1 MNTSD
6 SRKLTDAIEALTRQL
21 RSGGTGPSSPS
32 SPSSNTPSSS
42 SPGQYGPM
50 TPDQAAAQARRSF
63 EEDMQKSRQQEMEF
77 YETRQRFAEID
88 SMTDDA
94 RLERVQKILDAQE
107 EGVQL
112 TSDERR
118 ELSLLQKS
126 EADRAALKV
135 RYAKKDLEMARKQR
149 KAEEDLLDP
158 VRERVRLL
166 DDTEDAVKNVF
177 SGLIKTSKLKPDPK
191 RGVAGFLR
199 SVTFDKEAREEALE
213 TFHKQV
219 ADFKSLLTPI
229 NLTATAFEGL
239 ATALMSA
246 VTLGFGA
253 VIRAIQA
260 AIEFVV
266 AMVMQFD
273 ALGAEIAK
281 TTGHGRVFA
290 DQIVNLSYYSRQ
302 TSIDIGEMTKS
313 ITSLSNTLTGVNGIS
328 LETVASLAEM
338 GHFAERMGVSM
349 EVFGNFMKDAMV
361 GGGLS
366 AEEAKQ
372 SFSNLNKAAELM
384 NVNFSELSSEFMSS
398 RTTFSA
404 YGQNM
409 EKVFL
414 RTSSVARQ
422 MGVEL
427 GSVLG
432 MSDKFKTFEDSA
444 GFVSEFNHMVG
455 ASLDPLEMMRLRA
468 QDGPDAV
475 AKALQDSL
483 KMSGK
488 SFDELSYSM
497 REGISDSLGIP
508 MNELRNM
515 MESDVDI
522 SLADEVENASQPMD
536 IFLQKG
542 KETFT
547 ILERI
552 GELLKEVAITF
563 AMAFGLDKF
572 AGQSMSEMFES
583 LEGFVRGPFAD
594 TIMKDFAPFVKV
606 DLPSMIKTLSSFVKS
621 IINSPTIQELLG
633 VDPLEQKREEYA
645 ELGKQLKNTGDTS
658 EIIKIQKQMS
668 ALKEEY
674 NDQATDMS
682 LAQNIMSFGGLN
694 PFAAGI
700 FTLSNM
706 MTKKDISAMP
716 GQADGGPVLK
726 GGLAMVGERG
736 PEVVSMPT
744 GAYTIPNNA
753 FARTGSPHSNS
764 SSTSGGGQ
772 PVQVNVRID
781 ANDRVLKNAFTT
793 TVEDVITGGA

>member
-1 MNTSD
+1 MNPAD
-6 SRKLTDAIEALTRQL
+6 ARKLTDAIEALTRQL
-21 RSGGTGPSSPS
+21 RSGGNAPSSPS
-32 SPSSNTPSSS
+32 SPSSNTPPSS

-50 TPDQAAAQARRSF
+50 TPDQAAAQARTKF

-88 SMTDDA
+88 SMTGDA

-112 TSDERR
+112 TSDERK

-199 SVTFDKEAREEALE
+199 SVTFDKETREEALE

-260 AIEFVV
+260 VVELFVGAV
-266 AMVMQFD
+266 LKFD
-273 ALGAEIAK
+273 ALGASIAK
-281 TTGHGRVFA
+281 TTGHGREFA
-290 DQIVNLSYYSRQ
+290 QETVNLAANTRGA
-302 TSIDIGEMTKS
+302 TATLETMTPAVV
-313 ITSLSNTLTGVNGIS
+313 SLGNQLKNVNGIS
-328 LETVASLAEM
+328 YETAASFAAIAVS
-338 GHFAERMGVSM
+338 AERMGVSTEDTAM
-349 EVFGNFMKDAMV
+349 FMKDAMV
-361 GGGLS
+361 GGQMS
-366 AEEAKQ
+366 AEEAE
-372 SFSNLNKAAELM
+372 SAFSNLNKAAELM
-384 NVNFSELSSEFMSS
+384 GKNFSELSGEFMSNRS
-398 RTTFSA
+398 TFAA

-409 EKVFL
+409 QKVFL
-414 RTSSVARQ
+414 RTSSTARQ

-427 GSVLG
+427 GTVLG

-468 QDGPDAV
+468 QEGPEAV
-475 AKALQDSL
+475 ALALKDSMD
-483 KMSGK
+483 MSGK
-488 SFDELSYSM
+488 SFDEMSFAM
-497 REGISDSLGIP
+497 REGIADSLGIP

-515 MESDVDI
+515 MESDVDLGLVDDI
-522 SLADEVENASQPMD
+522 ENAAQPVD
-536 IFLQKG
+536 ILIDKG
-542 KETFT
+542 NAT
-547 ILERI
+547 ITVLERI
-552 GELLKEVAITF
+552 GSMLMQVAEQF
-563 AMAFGLDKF
+563 AIAFGFDQF
-572 AGQSMSEMFES
+572 AGGGLHSLLDEMQEFIS
-583 LEGFVRGPFAD
+583 TDLKGTLMNDFV
-594 TIMKDFAPFVKV
+594 PFVKM
-606 DLPSMIKTLSSFVKS
+606 DLPQMVETVTGFVKS

-633 VDPLEQKREEYA
+633 IDPLEQKREEYA
-645 ELGKQLKNTGDTS
+645 ELGRQLKGNITTTERKS
-658 EIIKIQKQMS
+658 IQDQMS
-668 ALKEEY
+668 TLKKEY